1 MKLYAIKLKQY
12 TTTICVFIVLAIF
25 SSCSSY
31 KQNIM
36 FKVPEGYKL
45 DEAVQQAEKNYVI
58 QVNDLLSVDVYTND
72 GERIIDPD
80 LKLAENIPN
89 QSMNTKPE
97 VLYLVTLN
105 GIVKLPMVGGLKLE
119 GLTIREAE
127 ALLQDAYEK
136 FYSKPFVVVKYN
148 NKRVVVLG
156 APGGKVIPLANDNM
170 RLLEVLALAEGI
182 SNDAKVHNI
191 RILRNK
197 QVFMVD
203 LSTIDGYHKGNMLME
218 PGDVVYVEPVRKPV
232 SEAVR
237 DYGPLVSL
245 VVSLVTLLIVLNNT
259 N

>member
-1 MKLYAIKLKQY
+1 
-12 TTTICVFIVLAIF
+12 
-25 SSCSSY
+25 
-31 KQNIM
+31 M
-36 FKVPEGYKL
+36 FKIPKGYQV

-58 QVNDLLSVDVYTND
+58 QKNDQLLVDVYTNE

-80 LKLAENIPN
+80 LKLTENTPN
-89 QSMNTKPE
+89 QNLDTQPE
-97 VLYLVTLN
+97 VVYLVDLN
-105 GIVKLPMVGGLKLE
+105 GIVKLPMVGEIKLE

-136 FYSKPFVVVKYN
+136 YYTKPFVVMTYG

-156 APGGKVIPLANDNM
+156 APGGKVIPLANENM
-170 RLLEVLALAEGI
+170 KLLEILALAEGI
-182 SNDAKVHNI
+182 KNDAKAHNI
-191 RILRNK
+191 RVLRNEK
-197 QVFMVD
+197 VFLVD
-203 LSTIDGYHKGNMLME
+203 LSTIEGYKKGNMIME

-237 DYGPLVSL
+237 DYGPLVTL